1 MQAVILA
8 AGRGKRMNHLT
19 HSCPKPLLLVKE
31 KSLIEHKLDI
41 LPSSVREVILVVG
54 YLGDQIKKR
63 IGGKYKNIKITYVWQ
78 DEPLGTA
85 HALFLAKDKIRGD
98 FLVLM
103 GDDLYE
109 KKDLE
114 EMIKHEWA
122 ILVEEVMEFCRGAL
136 VKMSAKGR
144 VSSIVEGQ
152 SLAKGDMINT
162 GCYMLG
168 KEIFNYEQIK
178 LPERNEFGL
187 PQTLVSAM
195 DKHEVRVVYTT
206 RWLPVTSPEDILKAE
221 KFLKKTGA

>member
-1 MQAVILA
+1 
-8 AGRGKRMNHLT
+8 MNHLT
-19 HSCPKPLLLVKE
+19 NSCPKPLLLVKE

-41 LPSSVREVILVVG
+41 LPSSIREVILVVG

-63 IGGKYKNIKITYVWQ
+63 IGDKYKNIKITYIWQ

-85 HALFLAKDKIRGD
+85 HALFLAKDKIHGN

-109 KKDLE
+109 RKDLE
-114 EMIKHEWA
+114 EVIKHEWA
-122 ILVEEVMEFCRGAL
+122 ILVEEAAESYRGAL

-144 VSSIVEGQ
+144 VSAILEGQ
-152 SLAKGDMINT
+152 DLVKGDLINT

-168 KEIFNYEQIK
+168 KEIFNYKQIK
-178 LPERNEFGL
+178 LPDRNEFGL

-195 DKHEVRVVYTT
+195 DKYEVRVVYTT
-206 RWLPVTSPEDILKAE
+206 RWLPVTSPEDIFKAE
-221 KFLKKTGA
+221 KFLKKNGA